1 MVLPLPAYD
10 YSGDLGAPPAS
21 GASPR
26 RSRSAPELG
35 PESAQPAP
43 LDSRRCGSGPPTRFP
58 IAAAAAYTAPVAG
71 IEGIR
76 GVLDRRVDVRLAYVF
91 GSVARG
97 RAGPRSDVDVAV
109 LFDGESAPKVLDQL
123 TEDLEDAAGRR
134 VDLIDLAAAPPLLAH
149 QVVST
154 GTCIV
159 CRSPRERAAFETR
172 TVLRYL
178 DTAHLRK
185 IQHGYLAKRAQAR
198 HDGRA

>member
-1 MVLPLPAYD
+1 VT
-10 YSGDLGAPPAS
+10 G
-21 GASPR
+21 
-26 RSRSAPELG
+26 
-35 PESAQPAP
+35 
-43 LDSRRCGSGPPTRFP
+43 T
-58 IAAAAAYTAPVAG
+58 
-71 IEGIR
+71 EGIR
-76 GVLDRRVDVRLAYVF
+76 GVLARRDDVRLAYVF

-97 RAGPRSDVDVAV
+97 RARPRSDVDVAV
-109 LFDGESAPKVLDQL
+109 LFEGESAPRVLDHL

-134 VDLIDLAAAPPLLAH
+134 VDLIDLATAPPLLAH

-159 CRSPRERAAFETR
+159 CRHPRERAAFETR

-185 IQHGYLAKRAQAR
+185 IQHRYLAKRVPAR